1 MEITALIVLCIIAA
15 LLALSL
21 RGQRPEFAM
30 LLSLGCGLFVL
41 LYLLGQ
47 MKDIFSGLEDILS
60 GLSGQSELPVL
71 PRCRRNSDCCQGGAG
86 RQSSISDDEHA
97 SICFAAGNGRGA
109 AAPMKYIIRILL
121 ALIFCRCVVLFPVQA
136 QVIDPAAE
144 VEQYF
149 AGEDMTAVKDAIPP
163 EVAEQMEQQGISSFS
178 KLISMPVEQVWK
190 ILTDAFKEHLGAP
203 LRVLLSLV
211 GAVLLCSLVKGI
223 GSSLGSG
230 VHQVF
235 SIIMTVFV
243 ISLLIRPVI
252 ECILSLHTVFADF
265 SLFLTVY
272 IPVFAGI
279 MTTAGQPMTGA
290 LYNVLLFGACQGISS
305 LLQAAFVPVI
315 SCYLSLAIVTEVVP
329 QMGLAGIVSG
339 FKKLITWALGLT
351 MTLFVG
357 LLSLQSAIAGGGD
370 NVAVKTTKFMIS
382 SLIPGVGGSLSE
394 LFMATQGCVQL
405 VKSTVG
411 AAGIAIA
418 VLTFL
423 PVLLRVTLWQLVTAA
438 GGIVGE
444 MLGAG
449 ELSRLLKSVGSALS
463 VMLAITL
470 YYAMLFIVSTS
481 LMILAF
487 KGG

>member
-1 MEITALIVLCIIAA
+1 MMWDVQKLLGQLPQPVVTILRQATPTLLEQMTEIRLRSGQPLVVTVGERTLFLSKSGTVVPAEQGFIIPQELVQETMLSLCGHSLHGIEKTLEQGFFTAQGGFRIGVCMQPYAVRQGR
-15 LLALSL
+15 ALSL
-21 RGQRPEFAM
+21 CIRLPREVIGVASDIYSIWQC
-30 LLSLGCGLFVL
+30 SQGLILAGPPASGKTTILRDLCRLISFGEGRIPTRTVL
-41 LYLLGQ
+41 LDERNELGGWDGEKCAFQ
-47 MKDIFSGLEDILS
+47 LGPCTDILS
-60 GLSGQSELPVL
+60 GLPKAEAI
-71 PRCRRNSDCCQGGAG
+71 RRATRTLS
-86 RQSSISDDEHA
+86 
-97 SICFAAGNGRGA
+97 
-109 AAPMKYIIRILL
+109 P
-121 ALIFCRCVVLFPVQA
+121 
-136 QVIDPAAE
+136 QVI
-144 VEQYF
+144 
-149 AGEDMTAVKDAIPP
+149 
-163 EVAEQMEQQGISSFS
+163 
-178 KLISMPVEQVWK
+178 
-190 ILTDAFKEHLGAP
+190 
-203 LRVLLSLV
+203 
-211 GAVLLCSLVKGI
+211 LCDEIVD
-223 GSSLGSG
+223 
-230 VHQVF
+230 
-235 SIIMTVFV
+235 
-243 ISLLIRPVI
+243 
-252 ECILSLHTVFADF
+252 TVFADF

-411 AAGIAIA
+411 AAGIVIA

-423 PVLLRVTLWQLVTAA
+423 PVLLRVALWQLVTAA

>member
-1 MEITALIVLCIIAA
+1 MKHIVRL
-15 LLALSL
+15 
-21 RGQRPEFAM
+21 
-30 LLSLGCGLFVL
+30 
-41 LYLLGQ
+41 
-47 MKDIFSGLEDILS
+47 
-60 GLSGQSELPVL
+60 
-71 PRCRRNSDCCQGGAG
+71 
-86 RQSSISDDEHA
+86 
-97 SICFAAGNGRGA
+97 
-109 AAPMKYIIRILL
+109 LL
-121 ALIFCRCVVLFPVQA
+121 ALILCGCVVLFPVRA
-136 QVIDPAAE
+136 QTIDPATE
-144 VEQYF
+144 VEQYL

-190 ILTDAFKEHLGAP
+190 IFTDAFKEHLGAP

-230 VHQVF
+230 VHQ
-235 SIIMTVFV
+235 VFV

>member
-1 MEITALIVLCIIAA
+1 MKHIV
-15 LLALSL
+15 
-21 RGQRPEFAM
+21 
-30 LLSLGCGLFVL
+30 
-41 LYLLGQ
+41 
-47 MKDIFSGLEDILS
+47 
-60 GLSGQSELPVL
+60 
-71 PRCRRNSDCCQGGAG
+71 
-86 RQSSISDDEHA
+86 
-97 SICFAAGNGRGA
+97 
-109 AAPMKYIIRILL
+109 RILL

-149 AGEDMTAVKDAIPP
+149 AGEDMTAVKEAIPP
-163 EVAEQMEQQGISSFS
+163 GAAELIDKEGISSFS
-178 KLISMPVEQVWK
+178 RLIAMPVEQVWK

>member
-1 MEITALIVLCIIAA
+1 M
-15 LLALSL
+15 
-21 RGQRPEFAM
+21 
-30 LLSLGCGLFVL
+30 
-41 LYLLGQ
+41 
-47 MKDIFSGLEDILS
+47 
-60 GLSGQSELPVL
+60 
-71 PRCRRNSDCCQGGAG
+71 
-86 RQSSISDDEHA
+86 
-97 SICFAAGNGRGA
+97 
-109 AAPMKYIIRILL
+109 
-121 ALIFCRCVVLFPVQA
+121 
-136 QVIDPAAE
+136 
-144 VEQYF
+144 
-149 AGEDMTAVKDAIPP
+149 
-163 EVAEQMEQQGISSFS
+163 
-178 KLISMPVEQVWK
+178 
-190 ILTDAFKEHLGAP
+190 
-203 LRVLLSLV
+203 
-211 GAVLLCSLVKGI
+211 LLCSLVKGI

-423 PVLLRVTLWQLVTAA
+423 PVTLWQLVTAA

>member
-1 MEITALIVLCIIAA
+1 
-15 LLALSL
+15 
-21 RGQRPEFAM
+21 
-30 LLSLGCGLFVL
+30 
-41 LYLLGQ
+41 
-47 MKDIFSGLEDILS
+47 MK
-60 GLSGQSELPVL
+60 
-71 PRCRRNSDCCQGGAG
+71 
-86 RQSSISDDEHA
+86 H
-97 SICFAAGNGRGA
+97 
-109 AAPMKYIIRILL
+109 IIRILL
-121 ALIFCRCVVLFPVQA
+121 VLAFCGVVAFIPAQA

-149 AGEDMTAVKDAIPP
+149 AGEDITAVRDAIPP
-163 EVAEQMEQQGISSFS
+163 EAVEQMEKQGIASFS
-178 KLISMPVEQVWK
+178 ELIAMPVEQVWQLL
-190 ILTDAFKEHLGAP
+190 IDVLREQLGAP
-203 LRVLLSLV
+203 LRVLLSLTS
-211 GAVLLCSLVKGI
+211 AVLLCSLVKGI
-223 GSSLGSG
+223 GSSLGG
-230 VHQVF
+230 GMHQVF
-235 SIIMTVFV
+235 SIIMTAFV

-252 ECILSLHTVFADF
+252 DCILSLHAVFADF

-305 LLQAAFVPVI
+305 LLQATFVPVI
-315 SCYLSLAIVTEVVP
+315 SCYLSLAIVSEVVP
-329 QMGLAGIVSG
+329 QMGLTGIVSG
-339 FKKLITWALGLT
+339 FKKLITWALGFT

-423 PVLLRVTLWQLVTAA
+423 PVLLRVALWQLVTAV
-438 GGIVGE
+438 GGIAGE
-444 MLGAG
+444 MLGAC